1 MGDSILEV
9 FRADEWRLGNCQVI
23 PYDRRKVD
31 VFGRGYLQYLYKQCL
46 DSRPSD
52 PFGVLRESFCGM
64 TDLSADTIC
73 AYLHSRPV
81 LLLLCIHTS
90 PTEFTPVGFAYPTM
104 LCGAPMNVAD
114 GERSM
119 FAGFVY
125 FRSAWGT
132 PELEV
137 LGMLGLA
144 YLFSQFRLLAVH
156 GQRYAGHRL
165 AARYMAKFGARD
177 VGTIPHYMM
186 QDGKLVSC
194 TVSTLL
200 RTDFEQYCRKSLLSL
215 AGEGILNERQRQHT
229 GDQPSD
235 ADSAHHG

>member
-1 MGDSILEV
+1 VSDSILEV
-9 FRADEWRLGNCQVI
+9 FRADSWTLGNCSVQV
-23 PYDRRKVD
+23 YDRRKKD
-31 VFGRGYLQYLYKQCL
+31 VYGDHYLRHLYDECL
-46 DSRPSD
+46 RSRPSS
-52 PFGVLRESFCGM
+52 PFGILPESLCGFS
-64 TDLSADTIC
+64 DLTADSVC
-73 AYLHSRPV
+73 SYLAGRPA

-90 PTEFTPVGFAYPTM
+90 TAEFTPVGFAYPTM
-104 LCGAPMNVAD
+104 ICGAPLSVKD

-119 FAGFVY
+119 FAGFI
-125 FRSAWGT
+125 FFKSAWGT

-156 GQRYAGHRL
+156 GQRTISNRL
-165 AARYMAKFGARD
+165 AARYMARFGARD
-177 VGTIPHYMM
+177 MGTIPYYML

-200 RTDFEQYCRKSLLSL
+200 RTDFESYTRKQLLSL

-229 GDQPSD
+229 GDQPSN